1 MLRRASGLFFFAAVI
16 AFGMVGCGKTDADYG
31 SATLGM
37 FMQSCDP
44 AHAGGQ
50 REAVCRCAYERI
62 KEQYPYEEYASLDA
76 EQRKDPNRK
85 LPDEVLR
92 IVAACAVTVD
102 LGGRVPGQSSSS
114 SSSSS
119 SPG

>member
-1 MLRRASGLFFFAAVI
+1 MLRRTCAFVLFAAVV
-16 AFGMVGCGKTDADYG
+16 AVGTVGCSNAEADYG

-50 REAVCRCAYERI
+50 REAVCRCAYEKI
-62 KEQYPYEEYASLDA
+62 KDRYPYEGYASLDA

-85 LPDEVLR
+85 LPDEVLQ

>member
-1 MLRRASGLFFFAAVI
+1 VLFAAL
-16 AFGMVGCGKTDADYG
+16 ATLGVGGCSNAKADY
-31 SATLGM
+31 SSSTLGM

-44 AHAGGQ
+44 ERAGGQ
-50 REAVCRCAYERI
+50 REAVCRCAYESI
-62 KEQYPYEEYASLDA
+62 KEQYTYDEYSSLDA

-92 IVAACAVTVD
+92 LVASCAVRVD

-119 SPG
+119 T

>member
-1 MLRRASGLFFFAAVI
+1 VLRRACAFVLFAALVALAI
-16 AFGMVGCGKTDADYG
+16 GGCSNAKADYG
-31 SATLGM
+31 SSTLGM

-44 AHAGGQ
+44 ERAGGQ
-50 REAVCRCAYERI
+50 RDAVCRCAYERI
-62 KEQYPYEEYASLDA
+62 KEQYTYDEYSSLDA

-114 SSSSS
+114 SST
-119 SPG
+119 